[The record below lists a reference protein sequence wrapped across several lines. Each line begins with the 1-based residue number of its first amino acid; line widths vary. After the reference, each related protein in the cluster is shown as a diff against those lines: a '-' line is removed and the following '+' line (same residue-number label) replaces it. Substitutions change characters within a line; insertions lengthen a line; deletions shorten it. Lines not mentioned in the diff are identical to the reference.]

1 MNLYNVAFDDKEM
14 PEMAMTMEEFDQV
27 KSEIEETINRGEAA
41 VRLANNPDFK
51 LLMMEGYF
59 KTETNRLVELLTS
72 GKISKSVREGCAE
85 ELDAIGKAKSYFS
98 TAVTTANT
106 AREEL
111 KELEKARD
119 EALEA
124 AAEGET
130 LGE

>member
-1 MNLYNVAFDDKEM
+1 MDLYNAALGEEEM
-14 PEMAMTMEEFDQV
+14 PEMAMTMEEFEQA
-27 KSEIEETINRGEAA
+27 KSELEDTINRGEAA
-41 VRLANNPDFK
+41 VRLASNPDFK
-51 LLMMEGYF
+51 LLMMDGYF
-59 KTETNRLVELLTS
+59 KAETNRLVELLTS

-98 TAVTTANT
+98 TAVTTANA

-111 KELEKARD
+111 KELEEARD